1 MYNLAMPKIYR
12 ESVTAGFTQVA
23 NYKSEIWLTILAKVF
38 QVFLLVLF
46 WSVISKTSPIEFEIS
61 ELISYFFIANAVQVL
76 VDGESLRFAR
86 LLTEEIKNGTVS
98 SYLLRPINAPVFLYT
113 RFLGNQGLII
123 IISLALTVFGFFVYF
138 QGNLIKILLFIL
150 TVFFALL
157 CAFGLNLIVGSLSFW
172 TAESKGIRHVASHVI
187 RVFGGSLIPIT
198 FFPDGIK
205 LLILATPFPSF
216 AYIPGILIRGSIT
229 SEIVFGIF
237 SAFVWSFLLIFFGF
251 WLWRKGVKQ
260 YESVGI

>member
-1 MYNLAMPKIYR
+1 MLKIYR
-12 ESVTAGFTQVA
+12 ESVIAGFTQVA
-23 NYKSEIWLTILAKVF
+23 NYKSEIWLAVLAKVF

-46 WSVISKTSPIEFEIS
+46 WNVISKTSQIKLEVG
-61 ELISYFFIANAVQVL
+61 ELISYFFIANTVQVL
-76 VDGESLRFAR
+76 VDGEALRFAR

-98 SYLLRPINAPVFLYT
+98 SFLVRPVNVPIFLYT
-113 RFLGNQGLII
+113 RFLGNQGLVII
-123 IISLALTVFGFFVYF
+123 ITLVITVLGFVVYF

-150 TVFFALL
+150 TVFFAFL
-157 CAFGLNLIVGSLSFW
+157 CAFGLNLIVGSFSFW
-172 TAESKGIRHVASHVI
+172 TTESKGIKHVVSHVI

-198 FFPDGIK
+198 FFPYKIK

-237 SAFVWSFLLIFFGF
+237 SAFAWSSLLLFFGF
-251 WLWRKGVKQ
+251 WLWKKGVRQ